1 MRPKTT
7 LEGFWYYQ
15 EIRRVQDKK
24 EYISRCLPYYLLQE
38 PRRSLLATEQSCR
51 DGKYTIFSVS
61 SYLYLLC
68 VFVSTSCIYS
78 IYHTPAQ
85 AVQWFQMWPLSLWLW
100 MPEWQDQQV
109 VKTTK
114 INQVECSFLELSF
127 HSYLNIKSRQSQN
140 ADNTK
145 TRSIP
150 YPFHIILART
160 SYLPFSI
167 VLHIGLH
174 TDFPQDTTT
183 LATYTTRASRNQFIN

>member
-15 EIRRVQDKK
+15 EISRVQDKK

-38 PRRSLLATEQSCR
+38 PRRSILATEQSCR

-61 SYLYLLC
+61 SYLYLLR

-100 MPEWQDQQV
+100 MPEWQD
-109 VKTTK
+109 
-114 INQVECSFLELSF
+114 
-127 HSYLNIKSRQSQN
+127 
-140 ADNTK
+140 
-145 TRSIP
+145 
-150 YPFHIILART
+150 
-160 SYLPFSI
+160 
-167 VLHIGLH
+167 
-174 TDFPQDTTT
+174 
-183 LATYTTRASRNQFIN
+183 